1 MLATKSLA
9 EEIRLTTLGT
19 YNLISKVVSSNWLF
33 ALVIINRANL
43 QRFQY
48 FKYSNLKIKA
58 ISNHV
63 IFRVRV
69 MNFV

>member
-1 MLATKSLA
+1 MLATMSLA

>member
-9 EEIRLTTLGT
+9 EEIRLITLGT